1 MEGGRLFHVNYDL
14 VSFQPQH
21 KGGLFRVSALFVIP
35 RAVEESLTS

>member
-1 MEGGRLFHVNYDL
+1 MEGGRLFHANYDL